1 MMRLLV
7 GLSLVFAIGC
17 DKPSEE
23 NCRKAIA
30 NMQSLLGTE
39 HLTSEADLRGEIRR
53 CRVGSSKEA
62 VDCATK
68 ATTLDELREC
78 GFGKIPDRITPAP
91 EPDAGA
97 AAGSPAGGAGEAPTG
112 ADTPADGAGAAP
124 TGAEAPAEGAGG
136 SPSGAAGA
144 GAGAAADG
152 AGATT
157 P

>member
-53 CRVGSSKEA
+53 CRVGSSKES

-68 ATTLDELREC
+68 ATTLEGLREC

-97 AAGSPAGGAGEAPTG
+97 AAGSPAQDTGAAPTG
-112 ADTPADGAGAAP
+112 ADGAGAAP
-124 TGAEAPAEGAGG
+124 TGAD
-136 SPSGAAGA
+136 
-144 GAGAAADG
+144 GAGAAPTDAGG
-152 AGATT
+152 AGATA